1 MVRKCG
7 VCDLSVNRND
17 SFIDCDACKIP
28 HHKKCCKLPDAVYSA
43 VSSNKGLV
51 KWFCRL
57 CDSHVADILNNF
69 EKFKKINQETK
80 KMRDEMNSKLAS
92 LEQRLEICEKIESP
106 VLTSAIKKVVNQ
118 SLPEMSVDGER
129 EAIEKKKNNLIYFKI
144 PESSSDNVENRLKH
158 DFECLQ
164 KVYDTDFVMHN
175 DISNLFR
182 VGKKNENN
190 ARPLVVKFRDTET
203 KEKFIARTF
212 GKELSLTIGNEIIK
226 IAASRDKTI
235 KQREEYKKCLDELNE
250 RSKNEE
256 NLIIRGNKVIKN
268 FRASTGGTKT
278 LWASIKDQIN

>member
-1 MVRKCG
+1 
-7 VCDLSVNRND
+7 
-17 SFIDCDACKIP
+17 
-28 HHKKCCKLPDAVYSA
+28 
-43 VSSNKGLV
+43 
-51 KWFCRL
+51 
-57 CDSHVADILNNF
+57 
-69 EKFKKINQETK
+69 
-80 KMRDEMNSKLAS
+80 
-92 LEQRLEICEKIESP
+92 
-106 VLTSAIKKVVNQ
+106 
-118 SLPEMSVDGER
+118 MSVDGER